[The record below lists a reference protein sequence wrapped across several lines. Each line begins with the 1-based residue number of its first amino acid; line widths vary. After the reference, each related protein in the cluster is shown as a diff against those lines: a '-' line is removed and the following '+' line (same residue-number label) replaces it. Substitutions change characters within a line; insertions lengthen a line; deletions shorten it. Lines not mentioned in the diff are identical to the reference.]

1 MNSPMI
7 SVILPV
13 YNGEDFLERCIDS
26 ILNQTEPNLELILVD
41 DGSTDASW
49 AICDRYAR
57 EDARVRVLHKPNG
70 GLSHSRNAG
79 IALARGQYL
88 AFVDADDWLEPEM
101 YQRMLRAREEE
112 SCDAVACGFRR
123 VYRDRCEP
131 ETFEKEATLRHDGIR
146 GLAEDLMKARVFGSV
161 WRWLYAR
168 EAVMRCRYDE
178 EVRYGEDLLYNLEFL
193 KHADCI
199 RLIPDVLYNYN
210 KTNENSICAR
220 SEYDPDARYTLLLQ
234 KQLKLNEYWKFT
246 LDPQEFYR
254 IYVDMM
260 FQFLVRKLEEGGNE
274 KLVERFLTEG
284 FFAGCCRY
292 DANIPLRRRIVCV
305 LIRNR
310 RFRLAVAVRK
320 LEDLVLKLLGR

>member
-13 YNGEDFLERCIDS
+13 YNGEDFLERCMDS
-26 ILNQTEPNLELILVD
+26 ILSQTEPNLELIVVD
-41 DGSTDASW
+41 DGSTDASG
-49 AICDRYAR
+49 AICDRYA
-57 EDARVRVLHKPNG
+57 EKDPRVRVLHKPNG

-79 IALARGQYL
+79 MALARGEYL
-88 AFVDADDWLEPEM
+88 AFVDADDWLEPDM
-101 YQRMLRAREEE
+101 YRRMLAARKEDR
-112 SCDAVACGFRR
+112 CDAVACGFRR
-123 VYRDRCEP
+123 VYRDRWEP
-131 ETFEKEATLRHDGIR
+131 EAFEREEMLRGDGIR
-146 GLAEDLMKARVFGSV
+146 DLAEAMMKARTFGSV

-168 EAVMRCRYDE
+168 ETAIGCRFDE
-178 EVRYGEDLLYNLEFL
+178 EVGYGEDLLYNLEFL
-193 KHADCI
+193 KRADCV

-220 SEYDPDARYTLLLQ
+220 SEYDPDLRYTLLLQ
-234 KQLKLNEYWKFT
+234 KQLKLNEYWAFP

-260 FQFLVRKLEEGGNE
+260 FQYLVRKLEEGGNE
-274 KLVERFLTEG
+274 KLVEGYLTEG
-284 FFAGCCRY
+284 FFAGCCGY
-292 DANIPLRRRIVCV
+292 DGNIPLRRRIVCI